1 MELDRIDELVKE
13 YLLHVMSALDMTIE
27 DLEDDAN
34 EDIYDNFK
42 FEASNNYDKSGGYD
56 FVAWYIS
63 KGYSTCDILDIGT
76 MTTLYLQINA
86 YFAENYGEESVM
98 KWNDFSPA
106 NVLRNYV
113 YFYLYGYL
121 SKEEL
126 VEVLR
131 GDQEL
136 RTP

>member
-1 MELDRIDELVKE
+1 MELERIDELVKE

-27 DLEDDAN
+27 VLEGDAN

-42 FEASNNYDKSGGYD
+42 FEASNNYDKNVGYD

-63 KGYSTCDILDIGT
+63 KGYTTYDILDIDT

-136 RTP
+136 RAP